1 MPRPSRGSAARS
13 DARADAHG
21 GAATSKVVVRDVFK
35 QYGSMQVLDNI
46 SFEIPEHQIACLVG
60 PTGCG
65 KTTLLN
71 IIGGFE
77 KATSGTVLLDGKPI
91 QGPCPASGYVS
102 QQANLFPWLTV
113 WNNVRFAARF
123 GRGLRKN
130 WQSPRQLDELAA
142 AYLDRV
148 GLSRARDQYPYQIS
162 GGMKARA
169 ALGRVLLTNPSLLLL
184 DEPFAALD
192 ALTRSDMH
200 RLMLS
205 MFAQDQERTGLLITH
220 DIEEGLL
227 LSDTIYVMSRWPAR
241 IIHRIDVP
249 FAWPR
254 DYDRLV
260 QAPELAQLKHQVLE
274 LLRPIIQSETLEG
287 D

>member
-1 MPRPSRGSAARS
+1 MRSIPMTGVPIHNPSRH
-13 DARADAHG
+13 ADANSQERG
-21 GAATSKVVVRDVFK
+21 DKVVIRNVYK
-35 QYGSMQVLDNI
+35 QYGSLQVLDDI
-46 SFEIPEHQIACLVG
+46 SFSIPAHQIAGLVG

-71 IIGGFE
+71 IIGGFD
-77 KATSGTVLLDGKPI
+77 KPNSGTVLVDGASVARPS
-91 QGPCPASGYVS
+91 PASGYVS

-113 WNNVRFAARF
+113 WDNVRFAAKF
-123 GRGLRKN
+123 GHGLRKN
-130 WQSPRQLDELAA
+130 WGSSKELDELAA
-142 AYLDRV
+142 AYLERV

-200 RLMLS
+200 RLVLN
-205 MFAQDQERTGLLITH
+205 MFRDDHDRTGLLITH
-220 DIEEGLL
+220 DIEESLL
-227 LSDTIYVMSRWPAR
+227 LCDTIYVMSRWPAK

-249 FAWPR
+249 FQWPR
-254 DYDRLV
+254 DYDSLV

-274 LLRPIIQSETLEG
+274 LLRPIIQSE
-287 D
+287 

>member
-1 MPRPSRGSAARS
+1 MMTALLETGDMSIPQSSAREEIAPQP
-13 DARADAHG
+13 ANN
-21 GAATSKVVVRDVFK
+21 KVVVRNVSK
-35 QYGSMQVLDNI
+35 QYGSRQVLNDI
-46 SFEIPEHQIACLVG
+46 SFSIPEHRIACLVG

-77 KATSGTVLLDGKPI
+77 KASAGSAWVDGA
-91 QGPCPASGYVS
+91 QVNGPSPSSGYVS

-113 WNNVRFAARF
+113 WDNVRFAVRF

-130 WQSPRQLDELAA
+130 WSSPKEMDARVA
-142 AYLDRV
+142 AYLERV
-148 GLSRARDQYPYQIS
+148 GLMHARDQYPYQIS

-192 ALTRSDMH
+192 ALTRSSMH
-200 RLMLS
+200 RLLLD
-205 MFAQDQERTGLLITH
+205 MFREDHERTGLLITH

-227 LSDTIYVMSRWPAR
+227 LADTLYVMSRWPAR

-249 FAWPR
+249 FGWPR
-254 DYDRLV
+254 DYDNLV
-260 QAPELAQLKHQVLE
+260 QTPQLGRLKHEVLE
-274 LLRPIIQSETLEG
+274 LLRPILQSE
-287 D
+287 